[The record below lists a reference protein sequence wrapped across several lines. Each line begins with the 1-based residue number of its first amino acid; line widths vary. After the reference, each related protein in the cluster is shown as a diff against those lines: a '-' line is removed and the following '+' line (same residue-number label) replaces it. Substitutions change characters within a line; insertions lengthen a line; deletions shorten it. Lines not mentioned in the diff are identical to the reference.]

1 MMRRI
6 LGCFSVVPDL
16 ELLSEEDWIA
26 DENNLVDTSFVKS
39 TWNVFDESAL
49 ELMLRLSGQSES
61 LKGSI
66 SMDAVTI
73 GEKLS
78 ERYLKTLHALGIDQ
92 AVRIECQE
100 SIQFS
105 PELVSGLLTE
115 YIRHKGKQDII
126 VMGTKTADGSSG
138 KVPQL
143 TAEKLGYPCITQVI
157 AIEPVKHDNIKVTSI
172 VDAGLCIQT
181 ICPPCVLA
189 VGDAPGTSLSV
200 PTLKARMN
208 TKAKPVLLYPAE
220 QLLSGNLN
228 DIQKET
234 VLIELTAVDEKRGGK
249 LLCDGS
255 LEEQM
260 EILYQS
266 FLKDRV

>member
-1 MMRRI
+1 MRRI
-6 LGCFSVVPDL
+6 LGCFKVIPDL

-26 DENNLVDTSFVKS
+26 DDNNLVDTSFVKS

-49 ELMLRLSGQSES
+49 ELMLRLSEQSES
-61 LKGSI
+61 LNEPF

-73 GEKLS
+73 GDKISEK
-78 ERYLKTLHALGIDQ
+78 YLKTLHALGIDQ
-92 AVRIECQE
+92 AVRIECRE

-105 PELVSGLLTE
+105 PEIVSGLLTE
-115 YIRHKGKQDII
+115 YIRQKGKQDII

-143 TAEKLGYPCITQVI
+143 TAEKLGYPCVTQVI
-157 AIEPVKHDNIKVTSI
+157 AIEPMEQNNIKITNI
-172 VDAGLCIQT
+172 TDTGLCIQT

-189 VGDAPGTSLSV
+189 VGEAPGTCLSV

-208 TKAKPVLLYPAE
+208 TKAKPVEVYTAG
-220 QLLSGNLN
+220 QLLKGNLS

-234 VLIELTAVDEKRGGK
+234 VLTELTAVDEKRCGK
-249 LLCDGS
+249 VICDGS
-255 LEEQM
+255 LEEQI

-266 FLKDRV
+266 YLKGKV